1 MTNSTPNN
9 INRRTMLRSTGIIAA
24 SGAVLAACGSSSA
37 SKTITRVGE
46 TPEITK
52 LGDATVTDVVLLR
65 TAMSVETMARIIL
78 TDTTFAS
85 LAEKTSAPVVAG
97 FARAHTAH
105 LTNLRS
111 LISARGGEAYE
122 EPNEKLMA
130 SYGTQALGLVA
141 DGKNSDDVLPLT
153 LAIETLVASM
163 YQYFIS
169 LTSEPALRASM
180 IRMGVQSSRAA
191 AVTAQLI
198 NPGIGAFAPGVDK
211 DGVATVATLPSAFG
225 ALNAVQ
231 VQLGPVNPETGS
243 RTTVSMDTPS
253 LNSFIY

>member
-1 MTNSTPNN
+1 
-9 INRRTMLRSTGIIAA
+9 MLRSTGIIAA

-37 SKTITRVGE
+37 SKTIARVGE

-52 LGDATVTDVVLLR
+52 LGEATVTDVVLLR
-65 TAMSVETMARIIL
+65 TAMSVETMAKTIL
-78 TDTTFAS
+78 TDTAVTS
-85 LAEKTSAPVVAG
+85 LVANGVGIVSG
-97 FARAHTAH
+97 FANAHTSH
-105 LTNLRS
+105 LANLRS

-130 SYGTQALGLVA
+130 SYGTQALELVA
-141 DGKNSDDVLPLT
+141 EGKSADDVSSLM
-153 LAIETLVASM
+153 LATETLVASM
-163 YQYFIS
+163 YQYFVS
-169 LTSEPALRASM
+169 LTAEPALRASM
-180 IRMGVQSSRAA
+180 IRMGAQASRAA
-191 AVTAQLI
+191 AVAAQLI

-225 ALNAVQ
+225 ALSAVQ

-243 RTTVSMDTPS
+243 RATVSMDTPS

>member
-1 MTNSTPNN
+1 MTNSTPHN
-9 INRRTMLRSTGIIAA
+9 INRRTMLRSTGILAA

-37 SKTITRVGE
+37 SKTIARVGE
-46 TPEITK
+46 TPAITK
-52 LGDATVTDVVLLR
+52 LGEAVVTDVVLLR
-65 TAMSVETMARIIL
+65 TAMSVETMAHTIL
-78 TDTTFAS
+78 TDAAVTS
-85 LAEKTSAPVVAG
+85 LAKKASAQLVAG
-97 FARAHTAH
+97 FAAAHTAH
-105 LTNLRS
+105 LANLRS
-111 LISARGGEAYE
+111 LISSRGGEAYE

-141 DGKNSDDVLPLT
+141 DGKNADDVLSLM
-153 LAIETLVASM
+153 LAMETLVASM
-163 YQYFIS
+163 YQYFVS

-180 IRMGVQSSRAA
+180 IRMGAQASRAA

-225 ALNAVQ
+225 ALSAVQ

-243 RTTVSMDTPS
+243 RTTVLMDTPS

>member
-1 MTNSTPNN
+1 
-9 INRRTMLRSTGIIAA
+9 MLRSTGIIAA

-37 SKTITRVGE
+37 SKTIARVGE

-52 LGDATVTDVVLLR
+52 LGEATVTDVVLLR
-65 TAMSVETMARIIL
+65 TAMSVETMAKTIL
-78 TDTTFAS
+78 TDTAVTS
-85 LAEKTSAPVVAG
+85 LVANGVGIVSG
-97 FARAHTAH
+97 FANAHTSH
-105 LTNLRS
+105 LANLRS

-141 DGKNSDDVLPLT
+141 EGKSADDVSSLM
-153 LAIETLVASM
+153 LATETLVASM
-163 YQYFIS
+163 YQYFVS
-169 LTSEPALRASM
+169 LTAEPALRASM
-180 IRMGVQSSRAA
+180 IRMGAQASRAA
-191 AVTAQLI
+191 AVAAQLI

-225 ALNAVQ
+225 ALSAVQ

-243 RTTVSMDTPS
+243 RATVSMDTPS

>member
-1 MTNSTPNN
+1 
-9 INRRTMLRSTGIIAA
+9 MLRSTGIIAA

-37 SKTITRVGE
+37 SKTIARVGE

-52 LGDATVTDVVLLR
+52 LGEAAVTDVVLLR
-65 TAMSVETMARIIL
+65 TAMSVETMAKTIL
-78 TDTTFAS
+78 TDTAVTS
-85 LAEKTSAPVVAG
+85 LVANGVGIVSG
-97 FARAHTAH
+97 FANAHTSH
-105 LTNLRS
+105 LANLRS

-141 DGKNSDDVLPLT
+141 EGKSADDVSSLM
-153 LAIETLVASM
+153 LATETLVASM
-163 YQYFIS
+163 YQYFVS
-169 LTSEPALRASM
+169 LTAEPALRASM
-180 IRMGVQSSRAA
+180 IRMGAQASRAA
-191 AVTAQLI
+191 AVAAQLI
-198 NPGIGAFAPGVDK
+198 NPGIGACAPGVDK

-225 ALNAVQ
+225 ALSAVQ

-243 RTTVSMDTPS
+243 RATVSMDTPS